1 MNKHSDL
8 MSTALAA
15 AVLAAAVLL
24 SPWLTRA
31 LEGARDPSP
40 ATHSLARQS
49 PAAADPACVPGARAS
64 RRLCAERRKDVVTA
78 EAGKAF

>member
-15 AVLAAAVLL
+15 AALAAAILL

-31 LEGARDPSP
+31 LEGARDTSS
-40 ATHSLARQS
+40 ATHTLARQS
-49 PAAADPACVPGARAS
+49 KPGACVPGS
-64 RRLCAERRKDVVTA
+64 NGLGGVCAEQRKDVVSA
-78 EAGKAF
+78 EGAKAF

>member
-15 AVLAAAVLL
+15 AALSAAILL

-31 LEGARDPSP
+31 LDGARDTSS
-40 ATHSLARQS
+40 ATHTLARRS
-49 PAAADPACVPGARAS
+49 PAAADCAPGADALRS
-64 RRLCAERRKDVVTA
+64 VCSEQRKDVVTA

>member
-1 MNKHSDL
+1 MDKHSDL

-15 AVLAAAVLL
+15 AALAAAILL

-31 LEGARDPSP
+31 LEGARDTSSAPH
-40 ATHSLARQS
+40 TLARQS
-49 PAAADPACVPGARAS
+49 TPGACVPGSKA
-64 RRLCAERRKDVVTA
+64 LGGVCAEQREGVVTA

>member
-1 MNKHSDL
+1 MDKHSDL

-15 AVLAAAVLL
+15 AALAGAILL

-31 LEGARDPSP
+31 LDGARDTSP
-40 ATHSLARQS
+40 AAHTLARQAT
-49 PAAADPACVPGARAS
+49 PDACVPGSKAS
-64 RRLCAERRKDVVTA
+64 GGVCAEQRKDVVTA